1 MSYSEGKM
9 INQKKVH
16 GIYETFMKCY
26 WVYLYVFIFFTEVG
40 KKKYIILFHI
50 IVLKLKYI

>member
-1 MSYSEGKM
+1 MYFLMQMSYSEGKM

-26 WVYLYVFIFFTEVG
+26 
-40 KKKYIILFHI
+40 
-50 IVLKLKYI
+50 